1 MYMLIGCIVQARMG
15 STRLPGKVLMKIENN
30 HTMIDFVINQ
40 LKFSKNINKI
50 IVATTTLSE
59 DDIIIDFL
67 HKKNINHYRGSEQDV
82 LTRFY
87 ECAKFYSLDVI
98 IRITSD
104 CPLIDP
110 EIVDGLIKKFLEND
124 CDFVSAGFPRTFP
137 QGSAD
142 IEVFSFK
149 TLEKVWLEAKKPSDR
164 EHVCTY
170 IYNNPEKFKIKKA
183 PNTTDYSDF
192 KWSVD
197 RDNDLKFVQEIVKRI
212 PQRPILTNS
221 VLNILKNEPRLID
234 INKNF
239 ISEEGYKKSI
249 QKDKKLGFND
259 SSKSDNP
266 LLE

>member
-1 MYMLIGCIVQARMG
+1 MLIGCIVQARMG
-15 STRLPGKVLMKIENN
+15 STRLPGKVMMKIENN
-30 HTMIDFVINQ
+30 DTMIDFVINQ
-40 LKFSKNINKI
+40 LNFSKIINKI

-59 DDIIIDFL
+59 DDKIINLLDQ
-67 HKKNINHYRGSEQDV
+67 KKINYFRGSDQDV

-98 IRITSD
+98 VRITSD

-110 EIVDGLIKKFLEND
+110 EIIDQLITKFLEND

-142 IEVFSFK
+142 IEVFSFQ
-149 TLEKVWLEAKKPSDR
+149 TLEKVWLEAKKPSDC

-170 IYNNPEKFKIKKA
+170 IYNNPEKFKIKKI
-183 PNTTDYSDF
+183 PNPTDHSNF

-197 RDNDLKFVQEIVKRI
+197 RYNDLKFVQEIVKRI
-212 PQRPILTNS
+212 PQRPILTNYI
-221 VLNILKNEPRLID
+221 LNMLKNEPQLID

-239 ISEEGYKKSI
+239 IFEEGYKKSI
-249 QKDKKLGFND
+249 EKDKKLGFID
-259 SSKSDNP
+259 SDKSINHIFKK
-266 LLE
+266 